1 VRQLHEQLVQDG
13 QAADAGVED
22 GDRARARIGGA

>member
-1 VRQLHEQLVQDG
+1 VQHG

-22 GDRARARIGGA
+22 GDRAVPGIGRGRHGWQC